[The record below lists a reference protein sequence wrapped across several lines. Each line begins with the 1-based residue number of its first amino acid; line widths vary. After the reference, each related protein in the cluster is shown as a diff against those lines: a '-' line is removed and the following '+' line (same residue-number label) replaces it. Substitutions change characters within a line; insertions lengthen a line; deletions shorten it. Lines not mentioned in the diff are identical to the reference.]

1 MIKHS
6 ELPAIKDACLYE
18 AAALALSQCSKIDEC
33 KDWSDRAKAMASY
46 AKQADNEEMENLAK
60 KIRLRAYQRVGQLL
74 REIEKAQNQ
83 HDAKARTGPTRKQA
97 AKDAGLSD
105 KKAKTAIRLSRI
117 PKDEFD
123 ELVDSG
129 DPPLLKKWQRRGRRN
144 ANPYM
149 KNWACPFLNSGL
161 ELTSPEELGA
171 MSLCL
176 NLTLSMT

>member
-6 ELPAIKDACLYE
+6 ELPTIKDAQLPCLYE

-105 KKAKTAIRLSRI
+105 KKAKSE
-117 PKDEFD
+117 D
-123 ELVDSG
+123 G
-129 DPPLLKKWQRRGRRN
+129 
-144 ANPYM
+144 
-149 KNWACPFLNSGL
+149 
-161 ELTSPEELGA
+161 
-171 MSLCL
+171 
-176 NLTLSMT
+176 